1 MIQVGIAVEGETEEE
16 FVKKVLRGHFNPSH
30 FYLHPVLPAGRGG
43 NISVPRLA
51 SAMRSLLR
59 NFHAV
64 TSLVD
69 FYGFKNKGGATPKDL
84 ERQVLE
90 AMSRTM
96 SRPPSERSVFP
107 YVQRHEFEGLLF
119 SDVEGFRSLS
129 QFSEPQEAQLLGIRR
144 QFATPEEIDDGPATA
159 PSKRLTSLL
168 PRYDKRA
175 DGPLVAETIGIARI
189 RAECP
194 RFDGWLK
201 KIESLPTVL
210 GR

>member
-1 MIQVGIAVEGETEEE
+1 M
-16 FVKKVLRGHFNPSH
+16 
-30 FYLHPVLPAGRGG
+30 
-43 NISVPRLA
+43 
-51 SAMRSLLR
+51 
-59 NFHAV
+59 
-64 TSLVD
+64 
-69 FYGFKNKGGATPKDL
+69 
-84 ERQVLE
+84 
-90 AMSRTM
+90 
-96 SRPPSERSVFP
+96 
-107 YVQRHEFEGLLF
+107 
-119 SDVEGFRSLS
+119 EGFRSLS